1 LATESHVRA
10 DSTSSAAAHS
20 AGKQL
25 GSFLCWA
32 VVFAD
37 IGTSVYYVPGILYGQ
52 FGKLAGF
59 FVCLTLSV
67 FVLLT
72 LKYAEVT
79 HRFPEGGGVVTVA
92 TRAIHPWAGAVG
104 GMLILVDYFLTAALS
119 SLSGLTYFEV
129 VIPGIGP
136 LVLWVTIVVLALLGL
151 LNWWGIKESAGVSA
165 VAAIVAMISDLA
177 VLLMV
182 FTKVPLPEILHLFRE
197 VFASR
202 GLTGLT
208 LLQGFAGSF
217 LAFSGLESISQ
228 LSPVMRVPRKR
239 VAGWAMVLVVVTVG
253 ITSPLLTIF
262 STTLLKNAKNVDPNQ
277 FISALGGA
285 YGGPWLAIAVAV
297 SASALLIFASNT
309 AIIGAYHVF
318 LALTRMR
325 FFPPI
330 VGRYNHFRETPH
342 VAIMLAT
349 GIPIAVLVF
358 GRGPGEILL
367 LGDLYAFG
375 LLGAF
380 TLTCIGLD
388 IVRVRERLGGAYVG
402 PSRDEEEREERAQRM
417 ADEAAH
423 QQTGSG
429 ALARVLNSP
438 VRALTGWRG
447 RLTVASRLEQARAS
461 LRPTARA
468 LGPVSTAVRR
478 AWPNIDLVLGILT
491 TILVV
496 TAWCTNIFYK
506 PLATEF
512 GGGVTV
518 LGLLIAVSYNWWQAR
533 ADKPAVYP
541 MHVFSRMPNS
551 LLVVLPAGTDAL
563 AIARRQAVIRTAVA
577 TAGERIPIFLY
588 VTPTAPPISPQFMA
602 IAEPF
607 SYDVAAQQA
616 FSQAESAA
624 RRAGIRRRTYIYR
637 IGGTTQVA
645 DVWRAVR
652 PTEMVAEAD
661 KGLAKAI
668 QPDYVRFHD
677 VDGTRVASY
686 VHHTAASAAAVGSA
700 GRPITPRVQRP
711 EELARERPDPPRRQP
726 GEGADAPRE
735 ESARNT
741 GTPAG
746 WSGTR
751 GEPQH
756 GEPDTTPDDT
766 APAATGAPQPVAPP
780 TAAEAAG
787 PAPAAQHGLDAVV
800 PPESVAEA
808 RRYVWTG
815 TELKRREEV
824 GDGGAAAADA
834 ERDSAPSSPN
844 PPTNQP

>member
-1 LATESHVRA
+1 MATESHVRA
-10 DSTSSAAAHS
+10 DSTSSAGAHS

-37 IGTSVYYVPGILYGQ
+37 IGTSVYYVPGILFGQ
-52 FGKLAGF
+52 FDKLAGF
-59 FVCLTLSV
+59 FVCLTLSA

-129 VIPGIGP
+129 VVPGIGP

-165 VAAIVAMISDLA
+165 VAAIVALISDLA

-202 GLTGLT
+202 SLTGLT

-285 YGGPWLAIAVAV
+285 YGGPWLAIAVAI

-380 TLTCIGLD
+380 TLTCVGLD

-402 PSRDEEEREERAQRM
+402 PSVEEEAREERAQRM
-417 ADEAAH
+417 ADQAAH
-423 QQTGSG
+423 QQPTPGM
-429 ALARVLNSP
+429 LARVLNSP
-438 VRALTGWRG
+438 VRALTGG
-447 RLTVASRLEQARAS
+447 RARLQVASHLDEARAS
-461 LRPTARA
+461 LRPVGRA
-468 LGPVSTAVRR
+468 LVPVAHAVRQ
-478 AWPNIDLVLGILT
+478 AWPNVDLVLGVLT
-491 TILVV
+491 TLLVV
-496 TAWCTNIFYK
+496 TAWCTNIYYK

-518 LGLLIAVSYNWWQAR
+518 LGLLIAVSYNWWQTR
-533 ADKPAVYP
+533 ADKPAVHP
-541 MHVFSRMPNS
+541 MHIFGRMPNS
-551 LLVVLPAGTDAL
+551 LLVVLPAGTDAT

-577 TAGERIPIFLY
+577 AAGERIPVFLY
-588 VTPTAPPISPQFMA
+588 VTPTAPSISPQFMG
-602 IAEPF
+602 ISEPF

-645 DVWRAVR
+645 DVWRAIR

-677 VDGTRVASY
+677 VDGTRVALY
-686 VHHTAASAAAVGSA
+686 VHHTAASAAAVGSVVRA
-700 GRPITPRVQRP
+700 GTPRVQGAD
-711 EELARERPDPPRRQP
+711 EVARERPAPPRRQP
-726 GEGADAPRE
+726 EDTAATPRE
-735 ESARNT
+735 ESGRN
-741 GTPAG
+741 GGAPAG
-746 WSGTR
+746 WSGPR
-751 GEPQH
+751 GVPQRPEP
-756 GEPDTTPDDT
+756 GETHANTAPTATDAPQPDE
-766 APAATGAPQPVAPP
+766 APAAAGAP
-780 TAAEAAG
+780 G
-787 PAPAAQHGLDAVV
+787 PAPAAHHDFDAVV

-824 GDGGAAAADA
+824 DEAGATDA
-834 ERDSAPSSPN
+834 GRDPAPSSPN